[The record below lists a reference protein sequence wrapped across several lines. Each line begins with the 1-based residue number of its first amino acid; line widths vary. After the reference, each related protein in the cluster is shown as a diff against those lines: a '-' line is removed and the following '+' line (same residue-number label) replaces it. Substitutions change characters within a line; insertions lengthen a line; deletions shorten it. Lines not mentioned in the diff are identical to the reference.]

1 MWKNM
6 LVLGLVLSVVH
17 GARADIAC
25 TATKTVPKQNRTRM
39 KHRTPPTGSSSPILT
54 TVGGM
59 IAASPAIGTATAGFR
74 TAVGP
79 IDPRENAVLTLKGDL
94 WAINIEP
101 NDCDF
106 HLEVSEVGGSVDAD
120 RVIVEIPQTAP
131 FVAARNAL
139 LNKLHAAGV
148 TLHARTKLTHP
159 IRVQILG
166 FSFYDA
172 CTSAQRIHNVETTT
186 VRLRWARFGRFIPS
200 GRLFS
205 RPASE
210 FRHDASVS
218 GSEP

>member
-1 MWKNM
+1 
-6 LVLGLVLSVVH
+6 
-17 GARADIAC
+17 
-25 TATKTVPKQNRTRM
+25 M

-59 IAASPAIGTATAGFR
+59 IAASPATGTATAGFR

-172 CTSAQRIHNVETTT
+172 WHFSSTNPQRGNNHGSPQVGSIWEIHPV
-186 VRLRWARFGRFIPS
+186 WAIIFPTG
-200 GRLFS
+200 
-205 RPASE
+205 
-210 FRHDASVS
+210 
-218 GSEP
+218 